1 VGEGEHPNCE
11 LIRRLYAARARDDR
25 EAVRA
30 ILADDV
36 RWHDPYPP
44 PHGGDL
50 VGAESVIEGVIGRAG
65 ELTGGSTRLELRDV
79 IASETHT
86 LALVDWSATLRGERM
101 SGTEGAVY
109 RIADGRVVEAW
120 FFPEDPA
127 ASDAFF
133 EGGIDG

>member
-1 VGEGEHPNCE
+1 MAEHANCD

-25 EAVRA
+25 DAVRA

-50 VGAESVIEGVIGRAG
+50 VGADAVIGNVIERAG
-65 ELTGGSTRLELRDV
+65 ELTGASTRLSPRAV
-79 IASETHT
+79 IASDTHA
-86 LALVDWSATLRGERM
+86 LALVDWCTTLDGRRM

-109 RIADGRVVEAW
+109 RIVGRRVVEAW

-133 EGGIDG
+133 EGGVDG

>member
-1 VGEGEHPNCE
+1 MG
-11 LIRRLYAARARDDR
+11 A
-25 EAVRA
+25 EAV
-30 ILADDV
+30 I
-36 RWHDPYPP
+36 
-44 PHGGDL
+44 GG
-50 VGAESVIEGVIGRAG
+50 VIERAG

-79 IASETHT
+79 ISSETHV

-120 FFPEDPA
+120 FFPADPA

>member
-50 VGAESVIEGVIGRAG
+50 VGAASVIEGVIERAG
-65 ELTGGSTRLELRDV
+65 ELTEGSTRLELRDV
-79 IASETHT
+79 IASETHA

-101 SGTEGAVY
+101 TGTEGAVY
-109 RIADGRVVEAW
+109 RIAGRRVVEAW

-127 ASDAFF
+127 ASNVFF

>member
-1 VGEGEHPNCE
+1 MGAGEHANCE
-11 LIRRLYAARARDDR
+11 LIRELYAARARDDR
-25 EAVRA
+25 DVVRA
-30 ILADDV
+30 ILHVDV

-50 VGAESVIEGVIGRAG
+50 MGAEAVIEGVIERAS
-65 ELTGGSTRLELRDV
+65 ELTAGSTRLELRDV
-79 IASETHT
+79 IASETHA

-120 FFPEDPA
+120 FFPEDPV

-133 EGGIDG
+133 EGGTDG

>member
-1 VGEGEHPNCE
+1 VGERGHPNCDP
-11 LIRRLYAARARDDR
+11 IRRLYAARARDDR
-25 EAVRA
+25 DEVRA

-50 VGAESVIEGVIGRAG
+50 VGAEAVIANVIEQAG
-65 ELTGGSTRLELRDV
+65 ELMAGRTRLELRDV
-79 IASETHT
+79 IASDTHA

-101 SGTEGAVY
+101 SRTEGAVY
-109 RIADGRVVEAW
+109 RIADGRLAEAW
-120 FFPEDPA
+120 FFPQHPA

-133 EGGIDG
+133 EEG

>member
-1 VGEGEHPNCE
+1 VSAGEHPNCG
-11 LIRRLYAARARDDR
+11 LIRRFYAARARDDR
-25 EAVRA
+25 DEVRA

-50 VGAESVIEGVIGRAG
+50 VGADAVIAGVIERAG

-79 IASETHT
+79 IASDTHA
-86 LALVDWSATLRGERM
+86 LALVDWSAALGGERM
-101 SGTEGAVY
+101 AGTEGAVY
-109 RIADGRVVEAW
+109 RIAAGRVVEAW
-120 FFPEDPA
+120 FFPEDQG

-133 EGGIDG
+133 GGGRDG